1 MVFQGEAR
9 SAHPEVPRS
18 EKAPRRKRAMPRK
31 FRIMV
36 IDDDKDI
43 RDGLSD
49 LLEDAGY
56 DVTRTFS
63 ARRALQLMRE
73 GVVPDVI
80 LLDLIMP
87 DLDGWDFRAAQKDDA
102 RLAGIPV
109 IALSAAGKLVDAA
122 VSLRKPIRFE
132 EVLRAV
138 EQLRAT

>member
-1 MVFQGEAR
+1 
-9 SAHPEVPRS
+9 
-18 EKAPRRKRAMPRK
+18 MPRK
-31 FRIMV
+31 SRIMV

-63 ARRALQLMRE
+63 ARRALQLMHE

-87 DLDGWDFRAAQKDDA
+87 DLDGWDFRAAQKNDP
-102 RLAGIPV
+102 RLAGVPV

-122 VSLRKPIRFE
+122 ASLRKPFRFE
-132 EVLRAV
+132 EVLRAI
-138 EQLRAT
+138 EQVRAT